1 MLPTPLQFEFKPRRD
16 LPGLRLAV
24 VGLVLLLAAGALAWL
39 VPRQL
44 ELNRLQAATSEAA
57 ANAVVQPGS
66 PSASAPPQPWHER
79 ADQDGK
85 LFALTLESRL
95 LEIER
100 CTGDKMTVTRI
111 AHDEQAGSTT
121 LDLAVVTADDLSGLV
136 GCLNTDV
143 GSDHRWRLSTVEA
156 LPQAIAGAPAPG
168 QRAVLRRD

>member
-24 VGLVLLLAAGALAWL
+24 VGLVLLLTAGALAWL

-44 ELNRLQAATSEAA
+44 ELNRLQAAASEAA
-57 ANAVVQPGS
+57 ANAAVQPRS
-66 PSASAPPQPWHER
+66 PSASAPQTWHEM

-100 CTGDKMTVTRI
+100 CTGDKTTVTRI
-111 AHDEQAGSTT
+111 AHDEQAGRTT
-121 LDLAVVTADDLSGLV
+121 LDLTVATADDLSGLV
-136 GCLNTDV
+136 GCLNTGV
-143 GSDHRWRLSTVEA
+143 GSDHRWRLATVEA
-156 LPQAIAGAPAPG
+156 LPPAAAGVATPS
-168 QRAVLRRD
+168 QRAVLKRD